1 LKKSM
6 VIVESPAKARTIG
19 KYLGKDY
26 FVRASAGHVRDL
38 PARILGVDIKDGF
51 RPTYRVIPDKEKI
64 VQSLRKEA
72 RAAGS
77 IYLAADPDR
86 EGEAICYHLAE
97 VLDGGLQRPILRV
110 QFNEITK
117 PAILEAF
124 NHPTAIDSNKVE
136 AQQARRILDRIVGYK
151 VSPLLWQKVR
161 KGLSAGRVQTVAARL
176 IVDREREIRAFEPE
190 EYWDFR
196 ARLAGEKPPPFEAK
210 AFRYQGKKFKIS
222 NQEESD
228 LLLDELREADFV
240 VARIERK
247 ERKRRPVPPF
257 ITSKLQQE
265 AVRRL
270 GFSVKKTMTVAQRL
284 YEGIELGDEGSVG
297 LITYMRTDSTRV
309 SDAALEE
316 VRGYILS
323 RFGSDYVPGKP
334 VRYASKKGA
343 QDAHEAI
350 RPTEV
355 GREPESLKG
364 LLGRDELRL
373 YTLIWNRF
381 VACQMEPALF
391 DQTEILIEAG
401 TAEFKAVG
409 SILRFDGFLKVY
421 RSETE
426 EETGEGEEGLLLPD
440 VEAGEKLNVEEIL
453 REQKFTQPPPRYNE
467 ASLVKALEEKGI
479 GRPSTYQQIL
489 SVILTRDY
497 VRKEEG
503 RFTPTELGEV
513 VNDLLVA
520 HFDEIFNYDYTAKL
534 ERDLDDI
541 EDGKARWTE
550 ALDAFYSGFRLKLN
564 AARTQMKNL
573 RREEAPT
580 GEVCEK
586 CGGPMV
592 IRWGKFGRFLAC
604 AEFPRC
610 RNSRELATEA
620 ESSNGIDFEGE
631 SCDKCGKPM
640 VLKKGRFGPFLSCS
654 GFPSC
659 RNTRKLLQVD
669 GRTVAPAEE
678 PVGESCPSCGADL
691 VSKVGRYGPF
701 VACRNYPE
709 CRYVK
714 PVGTGVV
721 CPECGEG
728 ELRERKSRRGRVFY
742 GCERYPECKFVIWQK
757 PVPEGCPD
765 CGSSYLVEKTT
776 KRDGTRRFCPNRE
789 CGFRAS
795 SPAEDPAGEPAGVRR

>member
-1 LKKSM
+1 M
-6 VIVESPAKARTIG
+6 VIVESPAKARTIE
-19 KYLGKDY
+19 KYLGKEY

-38 PARILGVDIKDGF
+38 PPRTLGVDIKDGF
-51 RPTYRVIPDKEKI
+51 RPTYRVIPDKERI

-72 RAAGS
+72 RSAGS
-77 IYLAADPDR
+77 VYLAADPDR
-86 EGEAICYHLAE
+86 EGEAICFHLAE
-97 VLDGGLQRPILRV
+97 VLDGGGERPVLRV
-110 QFNEITK
+110 LFNEITK
-117 PAILEAF
+117 TAILEAF
-124 NHPTAIDSNKVE
+124 KHPAAIDTNKVE

-176 IVDREREIRAFEPE
+176 IVDREREIRAFRPE

-196 ARLAGEKPPPFEAK
+196 ARLTGKAPPSFVAK
-210 AFRYQGKKFKIS
+210 AFRHQGKKFKIS

-228 LLLDELREADFV
+228 RLFEELQDADFV
-240 VARIERK
+240 VRRIDKK

-270 GFSVKKTMTVAQRL
+270 GFSVKKAMTVAQRL

-297 LITYMRTDSTRV
+297 LITYMRTDSIRV
-309 SDAALEE
+309 SDAALED
-316 VRGYILS
+316 VRGYIQS
-323 RFGSDYVPGKP
+323 RFGPDYLPGQP
-334 VRYASKKGA
+334 VRYRSKKGA

-350 RPTEV
+350 RPTAV
-355 GREPESLKG
+355 GREPDSIKPF
-364 LLGRDELRL
+364 LGRDELRL

-381 VACQMEPALF
+381 VASQMEPALF

-401 TAEFKAVG
+401 RAEFKAVG

-421 RSETE
+421 RAE
-426 EETGEGEEGLLLPD
+426 EEEEKEGGEEGLLLPD
-440 VEAGEKLNVEEIL
+440 VEAGEKLRVEEIL

-497 VRKEEG
+497 VSKEEG
-503 RFTPTELGEV
+503 RFVPTELGEI
-513 VNDLLVA
+513 VNDLLVD
-520 HFDEIFNYDYTAKL
+520 HFDEIFDYDYTAKL

-541 EDGKARWTE
+541 EDGKARWTD
-550 ALDAFYSGFRLKLN
+550 ALDAFYAGFKQKLG
-564 AARTQMKNL
+564 AARTEMRNL
-573 RREEAPT
+573 RREEAPS

-604 AEFPRC
+604 GDFPRC
-610 RNSRELATEA
+610 RNSRELAA
-620 ESSNGIDFEGE
+620 EGE
-631 SCDKCGKPM
+631 SGGGSDLNGEACDKCGKPM

-669 GRTVAPAEE
+669 GRTVAPVEA
-678 PVGESCPSCGADL
+678 PVGESCPTCGAEL
-691 VSKVGRYGPF
+691 VSKVGRYGRF

-714 PVGTGVV
+714 PVGTGVG

-728 ELRERKSRRGRVFY
+728 ELLERKSRRGRVFY
-742 GCERYPECKFVIWQK
+742 GCGRYPECRFVTWQK
-757 PVPEGCPD
+757 PLPEACPD
-765 CGSSYLVEKTT
+765 CGSAFLLEKTT
-776 KRDGTRRFCPNRE
+776 KRDGTERFCPNRE
-789 CGFRAS
+789 CGFRAPA
-795 SPAEDPAGEPAGVRR
+795 PAEDAVPEPAGVRR